1 MRVLGRGGFAS
12 VHAAMRVDDGV
23 EVAIKIFHAS
33 GDRRGHGRIGREA
46 AALARLGPPITPA
59 LLGRGCTGEGEPYL
73 LMERIQGVSLAARE
87 PGAARPDEVARLVAA
102 VARSLDA
109 MHAAGVVHRD
119 LKPEHLF
126 WRDDGA
132 VTIIDLGLARLF
144 DTAVVPDLPDA
155 RAEAGPDAEISA
167 AGALTRAGERLGT
180 AAYMAPEQCAGAVDV
195 DARADLYALGVI
207 AFELLTGRLPFTGDA
222 AAMRSAHASQRP
234 PRPSSLARLPAA
246 VDAVVLRCLAK
257 QPALRYESA
266 AAFARA
272 LADALADALDHARTD
287 AMTNGSIDMP
297 AIPGAARHQEP
308 GARAAAAA
316 PVAVALLALRTTAPV
331 LDVERALVGGGVLA
345 RMQGAHI
352 VIAFPAAESQAAGV
366 RAAVR
371 AAGELRAALAA
382 GASGFDGA
390 AVVHVAEVRVRHR
403 RGRTTLLGHA
413 LDCPEAWSTA
423 PGHEVVLTR
432 AAAATLDRSA
442 TRAGGPDLGGAGF
455 FALATAGD
463 VTGEPEA
470 PALRGRAH
478 LVDALIDDSAR
489 GPGITTVIGDAG
501 LGKSRM
507 IEEVAGRLAARGS
520 VDVVVVHARSPAQ
533 GMDGL
538 IAVLLRRGLE
548 LPDGAISRD
557 DIATRVDGP
566 WRTAVALALGV
577 SCDSV
582 GDAACDAASG
592 PGPAEAM
599 TAPGAWQ
606 QAAARA
612 AAHALQCAAARRPL
626 AILVDDAHQA
636 DAMGLD
642 ALELATMPG
651 GAPVWVCITARPR
664 LHALRPAWAERAARH
679 TAHALAPLAAD
690 QAHALMRDLLRPAE
704 FIPGDVIDRLCAA
717 AGGVPLHLVE
727 IANALRAGGGLRSQ
741 RGADD
746 VYVAADEL
754 LHLSATPLAERLA
767 ERALAA
773 QPGALVDFAHL
784 CAAMG
789 DTLDVAELDAAQRA
803 LDAPGLDPAV
813 GLRRLVDAG
822 LLVHDGQ
829 FRFRHPMLR
838 RGVQARIPAE
848 AAAVLHR
855 AIYESLCRAGMQG
868 EAGLARLARHAAACG
883 AREEAW
889 QAHLALAERAR
900 RLHRHIDAEQHYTA
914 ALAQLPAA
922 DTRRGHA
929 LAGRGMA
936 RYRAHRHQD
945 ALDDLSAARALA
957 AARGDRAGEAD
968 LLLEEA
974 AVLDWML
981 DLARSRERA
990 EQARALAAD
999 LDAPALVPRLDLALG
1014 RARYRGERLDEAIA
1028 LLGRAAAGAATTGD
1042 YETRVVALLLLAP
1055 SLLYANRLDE
1065 AERRYDDV
1073 VALCE
1078 RAGDDLHLSAAMT
1091 NRQLLWMRKQRID
1104 RATEDLR
1111 RAIDLA
1117 RELGNFQ
1124 VERVASHNLAEIL
1137 YWCGRPGEALP
1148 LARRSRELQRRFAGD
1163 DGYPDDGL
1171 LVARIQCG
1179 LGDRAGARQALD
1191 ELARD
1196 YPPETLSPT
1205 ARGLVDMVELVIGDA
1220 GEDDWQR
1227 AAAAAETCF
1236 PMEDLRIE
1244 LCHAAA
1250 VCALAGGRGDDARAW
1265 LDQARQRAA
1274 HSRLW
1279 QPRLAALAQDIAAAG

>member
-1 MRVLGRGGFAS
+1 MELAGFRDVCVLGRGAFAS
-12 VHAAMRVDDGV
+12 VHAALRVNDGA

-33 GDRRGHGRIGREA
+33 GDRRGAGRIAREA

-59 LLGRGCTGEGEPYL
+59 LLGRGCTGQGAPYL
-73 LMERIQGVSLAARE
+73 LMERIHGASLAARE
-87 PGAARPDEVARLVAA
+87 AGAARPEQVARLVTA
-102 VARSLDA
+102 VAQALDA

-144 DTAVVPDLPDA
+144 DTVAAPDQPGV
-155 RAEAGPDAEISA
+155 GPDA

-180 AAYMAPEQCAGAVDV
+180 AAYMAPEQCAGDADV
-195 DARADLYALGVI
+195 DARADVYALGVI
-207 AFELLTGRLPFTGDA
+207 AFELLTGRLPFSGDA

-246 VDAVVLRCLAK
+246 VDAVLLRCLAK
-257 QPALRYESA
+257 QPALRYEQAS
-266 AAFARA
+266 AFARA
-272 LADALADALDHARTD
+272 LANALGDAAADAP
-287 AMTNGSIDMP
+287 GDMP
-297 AIPGAARHQEP
+297 AAPGAMRHQGP
-308 GARAAAAA
+308 SARGATAASA
-316 PVAVALLALRTTAPV
+316 AVALLVLRTTAPV
-331 LDVERALVGGGVLA
+331 LDVEHALVGGGVLA

-352 VIAFPAAESQAAGV
+352 VIAFPAAESPAAGV

-371 AAGELRAALAA
+371 AAGELRAILTTAPAA
-382 GASGFDGA
+382 PGVDGA
-390 AVVHVAEVRVRHR
+390 AVVHVADVRVRHR
-403 RGRTTLLGHA
+403 RGRTTLLGRA
-413 LDCPEAWSTA
+413 LDSPASWSTA
-423 PGHEVVLTR
+423 PGDGDGDGILLTR
-432 AAAATLDRSA
+432 EAAATLDRSA
-442 TRAGGPDLGGAGF
+442 TRAVGPGMGGAGF
-455 FALATAGD
+455 FALAATGEA
-463 VTGEPEA
+463 TGEPEA

-478 LVDALIDDSAR
+478 LVDVLVEDSAR

-501 LGKSRM
+501 LGKSRI
-507 IEEVAGRLAARGS
+507 IEEVAGRLAAHG
-520 VDVVVVHARSPAQ
+520 DVELVVVHARSPAH
-533 GMDGL
+533 GMDGGL
-538 IAVLLRRGLE
+538 IAALLRRGLE
-548 LPDGAISRD
+548 LPAGPTSRD
-557 DIATRVDGP
+557 DIAMRVDRP
-566 WRTAVALALGV
+566 WRAAVALALGV
-577 SCDSV
+577 SS
-582 GDAACDAASG
+582 DAVSDAASG
-592 PGPAEAM
+592 PWPA
-599 TAPGAWQ
+599 APGAWQ

-612 AAHALQCAAARRPL
+612 AAHALQRAAARRPL

-679 TAHALAPLAAD
+679 ATHALAPVTAD

-704 FIPGDVIDRLCAA
+704 FIPGDVIERLCAA

-746 VYVAADEL
+746 VYVVADEL

-789 DTLDVAELDAAQRA
+789 TTLDVAELDAAQRT

-822 LLVHDGQ
+822 LLVQNGARQ
-829 FRFRHPMLR
+829 FRFRHPMLC

-848 AAAVLHR
+848 TAAVLHR
-855 AIYESLCRAGMQG
+855 AIYQSLCRAGMQG

-883 AREEAW
+883 AREDAW

-900 RLHRHIDAEQHYTA
+900 RLHRNIDAEQHYTA

-922 DTRRGHA
+922 DPRRGHA

-936 RYRAHRHQD
+936 RYRAHRHRD

-957 AARGDRAGEAD
+957 AARGDRAGEAE
-968 LLLEEA
+968 LLLEES

-999 LDAPALVPRLDLALG
+999 LDAPDLVPRLALALG
-1014 RARYRGERLDEAIA
+1014 RARYRGEHLDQAIV
-1028 LLGRAAAGAATTGD
+1028 LLGRAAAGAAATGD

-1065 AERRYDDV
+1065 AERCYDEV

-1078 RAGDDLHLSAAMT
+1078 GAGDDLHLSAAMT

-1117 RELGNFQ
+1117 RQLGNFQ

-1137 YWCGRPGEALP
+1137 YWCGRSDEALP

-1163 DGYPDDGL
+1163 DGCPDDAL

-1179 LGDRAGARQALD
+1179 LGDGAGARQVLD

-1196 YPPETLSPT
+1196 YPLETLSPT
-1205 ARGLVDMVELVIGDA
+1205 ARGLVDMVELVIRDA

-1250 VCALAGGRGDDARAW
+1250 ACALAGDRLEHARAW
-1265 LDQARQRAA
+1265 LDQALRRAA

-1279 QPRLAALAQDIAAAG
+1279 QPRLAALAQRIEACG